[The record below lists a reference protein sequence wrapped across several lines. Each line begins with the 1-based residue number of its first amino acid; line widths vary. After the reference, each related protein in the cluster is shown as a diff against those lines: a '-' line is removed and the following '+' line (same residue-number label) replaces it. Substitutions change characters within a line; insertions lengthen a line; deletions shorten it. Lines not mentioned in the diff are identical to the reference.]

1 MKLFIL
7 PVLLS
12 ATTAL
17 ASPIVGT
24 WHCTS
29 SDGIH
34 RGDMRIKY
42 IPDGSFNGDVTVNV
56 DIDNDSNNV
65 LTYHLISTGKWRFE
79 NNTLTKSQIEFSDLS
94 RHHSPETKAW
104 LEKSEGARSVENMI
118 HSMLNSMM
126 GKATI
131 EEDVQQLDKAGN
143 LISEKD
149 GFRKI
154 CTKVK

>member
-29 SDGIH
+29 SYDINQGNIQ
-34 RGDMRIKY
+34 IEY
-42 IPDGSFNGDVTVNV
+42 LPDGSFSGDVTVNV
-56 DIDNDSNNV
+56 NIDDNSNNV
-65 LTYHLISTGKWRFE
+65 LTYHLTSTGKWRFE

-94 RHHSPETKAW
+94 RRHSPETQAW
-104 LEKSEGARSVENMI
+104 LEKSEDARSVENMM

-131 EEDVQQLDKAGN
+131 EDVQQLDKAGN

-149 GFRKI
+149 GFHKI